1 MSRLWTPPAV
11 SRELE
16 QVAVQ
21 GNAEIAGA
29 VSHLKGRLDYWNRE
43 LRKIDARLEMVWFDE
58 SAKGIPGVVPCRYH
72 IIRRNDAPSPWSVI
86 PVQDSQG
93 NYVEPDSG
101 VFEMLLRDD
110 MWSETAERERRK
122 ARSRAEAAKARE
134 RERETE
140 ERQQEILERVQA
152 ARRAFVSMDRSS
164 PWTQNA
170 SAHARRD
177 AATRKQKAA

>member
-1 MSRLWTPPAV
+1 MSRLWTPPTI

-16 QVAVQ
+16 QVAVEA
-21 GNAEIAGA
+21 NAEIAGA

-72 IIRRNDAPSPWSVI
+72 IIRRNDAPTPWSVI
-86 PVQDSQG
+86 PVQTSAG
-93 NYVEPDSG
+93 EYVEPDSG

-110 MWSETAERERRK
+110 MWSESAQRERDRH
-122 ARSRAEAAKARE
+122 RRLAEAAKARQ

-140 ERQQEILERVQA
+140 ERQQEILERVLA
-152 ARRAFVSMDRSS
+152 AKRAFVSMDRST
-164 PWTQNA
+164 PWTQT
-170 SAHARRD
+170 ARAKR
-177 AATRKQKAA
+177 AARKAA

>member
-1 MSRLWTPPAV
+1 MGKLWTPPAV

-16 QVAVQ
+16 QVAVE
-21 GNAEIAGA
+21 GNAQLAGA

-72 IIRRNDAPSPWSVI
+72 LIRRNDAPSPWSVI
-86 PVQDSQG
+86 PVQNSKG
-93 NYVEPDSG
+93 EYVEPDSG

-110 MWSETAERERRK
+110 MWSESAEQERRK

-134 RERETE
+134 REREAE
-140 ERQQEILERVQA
+140 ERQQEIFERVQA
-152 ARRAFVSMDRSS
+152 ARRAFVSMSRDS
-164 PWTQNA
+164 PWTQN
-170 SAHARRD
+170 SAGRR
-177 AATRKQKAA
+177 AAKRAA